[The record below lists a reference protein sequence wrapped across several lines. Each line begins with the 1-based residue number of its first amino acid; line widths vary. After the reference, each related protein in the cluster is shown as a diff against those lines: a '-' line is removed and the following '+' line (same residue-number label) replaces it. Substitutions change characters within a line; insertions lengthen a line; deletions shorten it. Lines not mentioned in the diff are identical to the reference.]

1 MADKDVYDI
10 IHDKYDKHWKRED
23 LIVDADRFKTYDE
36 VFDRQ
41 NLDNIFRLMKRG
53 RINTLECPISTGKE
67 ANVYKAKTDDGF
79 AAVKIYRT
87 SNSTFG
93 AFLDYIIGDRR
104 FQKIDRSHRGII
116 YTWAKKE
123 EMNLQAMVD
132 AGIRAP
138 APQGLYKNVLIMDYI
153 EYEGGPAPQ
162 LRVLKTE
169 PDHWVEMWKDVL
181 KTVKKLYRKCGLVH
195 ADLSEYNILY
205 DGKLVYMDVG
215 QSVDKE
221 HPRARELLERDLSII
236 SLFFKKK
243 GVKGVEAGAKKLLK
257 ELLPEPE
264 GGKEPQNR

>member
-1 MADKDVYDI
+1 VAGKDVYDI
-10 IHDKYDKHWKRED
+10 IHEKYDKRWKREE

-41 NLDNIFRLMKRG
+41 NLDNIFKLMKKGSIR
-53 RINTLECPISTGKE
+53 TLECPISTGKE
-67 ANVYKAKTDDGF
+67 ANVYKARTDEGF

-123 EMNLQAMVD
+123 EMNLKAMVD

-138 APQGLYKNVLIMDYI
+138 APHGLFKNVLVMDYI

-162 LRVLKTE
+162 LRVLRTE
-169 PDHWVEMWKDVL
+169 PDHWVEMWKDVMR
-181 KTVKKLYRKCGLVH
+181 TVKKLYRKCGLVH
-195 ADLSEYNILY
+195 GDLSEYNILY
-205 DGKLVYMDVG
+205 DGKPVYMDVG
-215 QSVDKE
+215 QSVDKD
-221 HPRARELLERDLSII
+221 HPRARELLKRDLSII
-236 SLFFKKK
+236 SLFFQKK
-243 GVKGVEAGAKKLLK
+243 GVPGAEAAAMRLYS
-257 ELLPEPE
+257 ELIPAQISEEP
-264 GGKEPQNR
+264 PQNR